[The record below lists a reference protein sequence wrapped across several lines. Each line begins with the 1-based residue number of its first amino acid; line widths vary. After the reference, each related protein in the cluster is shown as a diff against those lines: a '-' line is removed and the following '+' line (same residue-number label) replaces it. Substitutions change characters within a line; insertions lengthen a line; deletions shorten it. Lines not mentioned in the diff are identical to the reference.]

1 MNKTIKVVIGA
12 NYGDEGK
19 GLMTNYFCQNFPK
32 NYPIMN
38 VRYNGGAQAGHTVV
52 LDDGTR
58 VVFSHFGSGSLND
71 NVTTLLGEKF
81 ILNPM
86 LFKKEWCKIIS
97 SGKNIKNPYIF
108 SNGMVSFPMD
118 MMINQFVE
126 ENRGENRHGSCG
138 VGINETI
145 EKYSNGIG
153 VGLVI
158 KDFVGKNSEYIFKYI
173 KNNNLLWTYY
183 KDRLSKLNVT
193 LTANQSE
200 LFENDNILRAFSQD
214 LVFMLDH
221 TVIYDNMNFAL
232 SECNSIVFE
241 GAQGLLL
248 DMDNGINTTPSH
260 TGLEYIV
267 PFLVQDT
274 KNDIEVCYVSRTHFT
289 RHGAGSFDTECDK
302 SLINEEMVDK
312 TNVTNEFQGSF
323 RYGWFDEDAF
333 KSATQKQH
341 NLCSDVIS
349 AGNKVTES
357 ICFTH
362 TNETNGKIVLP
373 DGVKIP
379 CILGKSAFGT
389 KIRYISDFETSVVM
403 K

>member
-1 MNKTIKVVIGA
+1 MNKIIKIVIGA

-32 NYPIMN
+32 NYPVIN

-52 LDDGTR
+52 LDDNTR

-86 LFKKEWCKIIS
+86 LFKKEWCKIIA

-138 VGINETI
+138 VGINETV
-145 EKYSNGIG
+145 EKYSNDAGNG
-153 VGLVI
+153 FFV
-158 KDFVGKNSEYIFKYI
+158 KDFVGKDSEYVFKYI
-173 KNNNLLWTYY
+173 KNNKFLWKYY
-183 KDRLSKLNVT
+183 EDRLSDLGVV
-193 LTANQSE
+193 LTAKQDE
-200 LFENDNILRAFSQD
+200 LFKDDDILRAFSKD

-221 TVIYDNMNFAL
+221 TIIYDNMNLAL
-232 SECNSIVFE
+232 SEFDSIVFE

-267 PFLVQDT
+267 PFLTQDT
-274 KNDIEVCYVSRTHFT
+274 QNDVEVCYVSRTYFT
-289 RHGAGSFDTECDK
+289 RHGAGSFNTECDK
-302 SLINEEMVDK
+302 SLINSEMVDK

-323 RYGWFDEDAF
+323 RYGWFNAEEF
-333 KSATQKQH
+333 ENATQKQH
-341 NLCSDVIS
+341 KLCSDIS
-349 AGNKVTES
+349 LAGNKIIES

-362 TNETNGKIVLP
+362 TNETNKKVVLP
-373 DGVKIP
+373 NDVKIP
-379 CILGKSAFGT
+379 CILGENVFGT
-389 KIRYISDFETSVVM
+389 TIRYTSDSETSVVTE
-403 K
+403 